1 MKPTYLMSHN
11 KRRKYSLEAKEL
23 LSESQMFEVKAGV
36 VENEHFHQ
44 TCTFC
49 DSCVGC
55 TSACAVCVS
64 DVA

>member
-1 MKPTYLMSHN
+1 ME
-11 KRRKYSLEAKEL
+11 KYSLEAKEL
-23 LSESQMFEVKAGV
+23 LSESQMFEVKAGA
-36 VENEHFHQ
+36 VENDHFQQ
-44 TCTFC
+44 TCTLC